1 MHPPALQHSGIQ
13 IFVLAMANPRPPP
26 PPTPR
31 RWKWRSRSPPPL
43 PRLLAGP
50 PLVPMARAEKQ
61 AGGSEKNAWVA
72 VAATRIA
79 ASRAKSRGGKAADGS
94 DSYGSNGKG
103 GEASGGS
110 DSYGSKGKG
119 GEASGGP
126 DSFGGKGK
134 GKKRRMAKAEMEEI
148 EDLRQRT
155 AAAVRE
161 GQPVQA
167 EDAARVLGLTS
178 RLLMAAA
185 ARVGKLEVLADAQH
199 KVIADLTDL
208 IEGIDARVEPP
219 ATAASVAAA
228 RLLFDQLFEP

>member
-1 MHPPALQHSGIQ
+1 
-13 IFVLAMANPRPPP
+13 
-26 PPTPR
+26 
-31 RWKWRSRSPPPL
+31 
-43 PRLLAGP
+43 
-50 PLVPMARAEKQ
+50 MARAERQ
-61 AGGSEKNAWVA
+61 AGGSENNAWVA
-72 VAATRIA
+72 VAAARIA
-79 ASRAKSRGGKAADGS
+79 ASRAKSRGGKAAGGS

-110 DSYGSKGKG
+110 DSYGS
-119 GEASGGP
+119 
-126 DSFGGKGK
+126 KGK

>member
-1 MHPPALQHSGIQ
+1 
-13 IFVLAMANPRPPP
+13 
-26 PPTPR
+26 
-31 RWKWRSRSPPPL
+31 
-43 PRLLAGP
+43 
-50 PLVPMARAEKQ
+50 MARAERQ
-61 AGGSEKNAWVA
+61 AGGSENNAWVA
-72 VAATRIA
+72 VAAARIA
-79 ASRAKSRGGKAADGS
+79 ASRAKSRGGKAAGGS

-126 DSFGGKGK
+126 DSFGSKGK

-155 AAAVRE
+155 AAARE
-161 GQPVQA
+161 GQAVQA

-185 ARVGKLEVLADAQH
+185 ARVGKLQVLAVAQH
-199 KVIADLTDL
+199 KVIADLTDQ
-208 IEGIDARVEPP
+208 IEAIDARVEPP